1 MTAPFEIVAGQV
13 EAYLAVLGTAF
24 PVINAAPAGA
34 WVKLGAA
41 GAKST
46 SEDGVTIRASQ
57 TVNKIRTL
65 GTTGARKAFRSEE
78 DLEVELTIF
87 DITAEAFA
95 AAMNGLAITTL
106 AGPPAEKTV
115 QLLQGPT
122 VIERA
127 MLIRGVLSPYA
138 DSASNLQ
145 VDVPRVF
152 QDETLE
158 LIFKKDEPVGLKMR
172 FFTLQDDTL
181 GFGKIHL
188 PTA

>member
-1 MTAPFEIVAGQV
+1 MTAPFEIVAGAV
-13 EAYLAVLGTAF
+13 EAYLAVVGTAF
-24 PVINAAPAGA
+24 TAINAAPAGA

-41 GAKST
+41 GSKST
-46 SEDGVTIRASQ
+46 SEDGVIIRSSQ
-57 TVNKIRTL
+57 SVSKIRTL

-78 DLEVELTIF
+78 DLEVELTVF

-95 AAMNGLAITTL
+95 AAMNGLTITTL

-115 QLLQGPT
+115 PLIQGPV

-127 MLIRGVLSPYA
+127 MMIRGVLSPYA

-145 VDVPRVF
+145 FDIPRVF
-152 QDETLE
+152 QDEGVE
-158 LIFKKDEPVGLKMR
+158 MVFKKDEPVGLKMR
-172 FFTLQDDTL
+172 FYTLQDDSA

-188 PTA
+188 PTS